1 VPDFCM
7 PALGSDMEAGTLLE
21 WRIAPGQAVR
31 RGDIVAVVDTDKAEI
46 EVEIFTDGIVEEL
59 LVAPGTKVP
68 VGTVLARLRTA
79 GEAKAPAPPEAFV
92 PDTAPR
98 PRISPLARRIA
109 AEQRIDL
116 ATIRGTGAGGA
127 ITRADVALAAAERS
141 RSGAPPPKTTIQPAA
156 ASREAREPSAA
167 ERTSTPTPLGVRDI
181 SPALAAAESDRAPAM
196 RRTIAAAM
204 TRSKREIPH
213 YYLATRID
221 MGQAVR
227 WLDAENLR
235 HPVTERLLPSALLLK
250 ATALALRKVPE
261 LNGFF
266 RDAGFIRSDAI
277 HLGVAISL
285 RGGGLIAPALHD
297 ADRRSLGDL
306 MATLRDLVQR
316 ARAGVLRSSEL
327 SDATI
332 TVTNLGDLGV
342 ETVFGV
348 IYPPQVALVGFGRL
362 REEPWAENGM
372 VGAKPVVTATLAAD
386 HRASDG
392 HRGGLFLSVLDR
404 LVQSPEKL

>member
-1 VPDFCM
+1 M
-7 PALGSDMEAGTLLE
+7 PALGADMEAGTLLE
-21 WRIAPGQAVR
+21 WRVAPGQLVR
-31 RGDIVAVVDTDKAEI
+31 RGDIVALVDTDKAEI

-68 VGTVLARLRTA
+68 VGTVLARLRA
-79 GEAKAPAPPEAFV
+79 DGGLRAPAPAERFV
-92 PDTAPR
+92 PGTAPR
-98 PRISPLARRIA
+98 LRVSPLARRIA

-116 ATIRGTGAGGA
+116 ATIRGTGTGGA
-127 ITRADVALAAAERS
+127 ITGADVKRAAVEPSRAPSAAAEAPPRAAAEGVPAPTPAGV
-141 RSGAPPPKTTIQPAA
+141 RAILPAPPPDAA
-156 ASREAREPSAA
+156 R
-167 ERTSTPTPLGVRDI
+167 
-181 SPALAAAESDRAPAM
+181 ALAM

-221 MGQAVR
+221 MGRAVR

-235 HPVTERLLPSALLLK
+235 RSVTERLLPSVLILK

-266 RDAGFIRSDAI
+266 RDSGFNPSDAV

-285 RGGGLIAPALHD
+285 RSGGLVAPALHD
-297 ADRRSLGDL
+297 ADRRSLDDL

-327 SDATI
+327 SDATV
-332 TVTNLGDLGV
+332 TVTNLGDQGV

-348 IYPPQVALVGFGRL
+348 ISPPQVALVGFGRL

-372 VGAKPVVTATLAAD
+372 LGVRPAVTATLAAD

-392 HRGGLFLSVLDR
+392 HRGGVFLSALDR
-404 LVQSPEKL
+404 LMQSPEKL